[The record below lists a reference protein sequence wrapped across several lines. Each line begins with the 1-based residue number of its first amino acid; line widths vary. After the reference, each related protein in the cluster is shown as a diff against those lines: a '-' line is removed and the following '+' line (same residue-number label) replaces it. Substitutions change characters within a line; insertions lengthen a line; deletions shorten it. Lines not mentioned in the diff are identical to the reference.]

1 MLILASKSPRRNE
14 LLHMVG
20 VEFTCIPAVSEEK
33 VPADLPVSRRAE
45 FLARHKALEVAEAHP
60 EDVVI
65 GSDTLVLLD
74 GKALGKPGNVQEAEE
89 MIRALSGRTHVVS
102 TGVAIC
108 SPEGIQSF
116 TSETEVEFYE
126 LTDAE
131 IRAYA
136 ATGEPM
142 DKAGGYGI
150 QGLGSM
156 LVKGIRGDYFTVVG
170 FPLAEVIRHLPE
182 EYRPFGK
189 AITE

>member
-14 LLHMVG
+14 LLHMAG
-20 VEFTCIPAVSEEK
+20 VDFVCIPAVGEEN
-33 VPADLPVSRRAE
+33 VPEDLPVTERAE
-45 FLARHKALEVAEAHP
+45 FLARHKALEVAQSHP
-60 EDVVI
+60 DDIVI
-65 GSDTLVLLD
+65 GSDTLVLLS
-74 GKALGKPGNVQEAEE
+74 GKALGKPAGVPEAEE
-89 MIRALSGRTHVVS
+89 MIRELSGKTHVVS

-116 TSETEVEFYE
+116 TSETEVTFYD
-126 LTDAE
+126 LTEEE

-136 ATGEPM
+136 ATGEPY

-156 LVKGIRGDYFTVVG
+156 LVKSIRGDYYTVVG
-170 FPLAEVIRHLPE
+170 FPLAEVIRHLPA

-189 AITE
+189 VNS

>member
-1 MLILASKSPRRNE
+1 MMLILASRSPRRNE

-20 VEFTCIPAVSEEK
+20 VNFVCIPAVGEEK
-33 VPADLPVSRRAE
+33 VPEDLPVSERAE
-45 FLARHKALEVAEAHP
+45 FLARHKALEVAELHP
-60 EDVVI
+60 EDIVI
-65 GSDTLVLLD
+65 GSDTLVILD
-74 GKALGKPGNVQEAEE
+74 GEALGKPGNVQEAEE
-89 MIRALSGRTHVVS
+89 MIRALSGRTHAVS

-108 SPEGIQSF
+108 SPEGVRSF
-116 TSETEVEFYE
+116 TSETEVEFYD
-126 LTDAE
+126 LTEEE
-131 IRAYA
+131 IKAYA

-156 LVKGIRGDYFTVVG
+156 LVKSIHGDYYTVVC

-189 AITE
+189 V

>member
-1 MLILASKSPRRNE
+1 MLILASRSPRRNE

-20 VEFTCIPAVSEEK
+20 VSFACIPAVGEEK
-33 VPADLPVSRRAE
+33 VPEDMPVSEQAE
-45 FLARHKALEVAEAHP
+45 FLARHKALEVAETHP
-60 EDVVI
+60 EDIVI

-74 GKALGKPGNVQEAEE
+74 GEALGKPGNVQEAEE

-108 SPEGIQSF
+108 SPDGVQSF
-116 TSETEVEFYE
+116 TSETEVEFYD
-126 LTDAE
+126 LTEAE

-156 LVKGIRGDYFTVVG
+156 LVKSINGDYYTVMG

-189 AITE
+189 ANNL